1 VPLAIFQSLGVY
13 FLLTTQGIV
22 ESISLIALVALVV
35 TMTTGAMFAVWLGEL
50 IEEYGLGNGISFLIF
65 AGIVARLPVT
75 FGRTIFNFDTTDL
88 RSLAI
93 TVLIALLAILTV
105 GLIVFINEATRQV
118 PINYARQ
125 GRRTIPGSTGTYL
138 PLRLNQAGVIPII
151 FAVSLVLMP
160 SLIAQF
166 MAGLPNPRIAA
177 IAGTIT
183 SLFQPQT
190 IFYNV
195 LYFGLVVGFTYFY
208 TSIVFNPEKISEN
221 LQKNGGF
228 IPGIRP
234 GSQTIKY
241 LNYVLNRVTL
251 VGAIF
256 LGGIAVFPSLLS
268 IFIGVSDLIIGGTG
282 LLITVSVVLELTRNI
297 EAQHVMTKYDSLL
310 R

>member
-1 VPLAIFQSLGVY
+1 
-13 FLLTTQGIV
+13 
-22 ESISLIALVALVV
+22 
-35 TMTTGAMFAVWLGEL
+35 M
-50 IEEYGLGNGISFLIF
+50 
-65 AGIVARLPVT
+65 
-75 FGRTIFNFDTTDL
+75 
-88 RSLAI
+88 
-93 TVLIALLAILTV
+93 
-105 GLIVFINEATRQV
+105 
-118 PINYARQ
+118 
-125 GRRTIPGSTGTYL
+125 
-138 PLRLNQAGVIPII
+138 
-151 FAVSLVLMP
+151 
-160 SLIAQF
+160 
-166 MAGLPNPRIAA
+166 
-177 IAGTIT
+177 
-183 SLFQPQT
+183 
-190 IFYNV
+190 
-195 LYFGLVVGFTYFY
+195 GFTYFY

-251 VGAIF
+251 VGALF